1 MKTAVFSDVT
11 PSTWVNCRTLCTK
24 RQQSS
29 HHSAFTKFL
38 SRTIYPNLQKI
49 QYTLGVT
56 LNPRCI
62 WFSCQQLLC
71 SQLHKNRLLGAK
83 NHWQLNRRNLCQIQ
97 HHMKRSAKRGLTKI
111 NHINAV
117 SNCLFLSF
125 NSWLVLFYGKSS
137 WNEIK
142 INSTL
147 HKRFRIWTA

>member
-1 MKTAVFSDVT
+1 VVAMKTAVSSDVT

-71 SQLHKNRLLGAK
+71 SQLHKNRLLGAG
-83 NHWQLNRRNLCQIQ
+83 NHWQLNGRNLCQIQ
-97 HHMKRSAKRGLTKI
+97 HHMKWSAKRGLTKI
-111 NHINAV
+111 SHLMQYLIV
-117 SNCLFLSF
+117 YF
-125 NSWLVLFYGKSS
+125 WVLILGWCYFMENLPEMKS
-137 WNEIK
+137 K
-142 INSTL
+142 
-147 HKRFRIWTA
+147 